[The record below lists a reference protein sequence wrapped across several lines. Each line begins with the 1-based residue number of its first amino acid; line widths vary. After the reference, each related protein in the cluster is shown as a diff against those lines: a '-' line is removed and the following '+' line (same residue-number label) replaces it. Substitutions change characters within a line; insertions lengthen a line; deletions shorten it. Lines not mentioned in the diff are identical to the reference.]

1 MTDVAPEPAGTLAF
15 DFSRLSRRPDI
26 EAENLQAWDAADRLL
41 LDTAAADLAA
51 LAAGSG
57 ASAGAAGGPELN
69 GAGAAVVVIGDAYGA
84 LTLGAAAGHGLTGL
98 RVHQDPLSG
107 EQALHRNARRLGL
120 EGTYLHHALEPTLV
134 DGAQLV
140 LLRLPRSLD
149 ALEEIAG
156 LIAAHAS
163 PGVKVYAGGRI
174 KHMSTAMND
183 VLARYFGSVT
193 AGLGRQKSRV
203 LTATSPL
210 PPQDLPAPR
219 FPVSQH
225 HDVGLAAPLQ
235 LWAHGAAFA
244 GPALDIGTRFLLPL
258 LVGARS
264 AERAVDLGCGTGAIA
279 TYLALTRPQLQVI
292 ATDQSAAAVSSAQL
306 TATANGVGDR
316 VTVRRDDALAG
327 LPDASEDLVVLNPPF
342 HIGASVH
349 AGIALK
355 LFADA
360 GRVLRPGG
368 ELWTVWNSHLR
379 YKPALN
385 RLVGPTRE
393 VARNPKFTVTVST
406 R

>member
-1 MTDVAPEPAGTLAF
+1 MTDVTPEPAAPEPGGTAAF

-51 LAAGSG
+51 A
-57 ASAGAAGGPELN
+57 AAGGPERN
-69 GAGAAVVVIGDAYGA
+69 GNGAVVVIGDAYGA
-84 LTLGAAAGHGLTGL
+84 LTLGAAAVHGLTGL

-107 EQALHRNARRLGL
+107 EHALDRNARELGL
-120 EGTYLHHALEPTLV
+120 EGTYRHHALEPALL
-134 DGAQLV
+134 DGARLV

-163 PGVKVYAGGRI
+163 PKVTVYAGGRI

-183 VLARYFGSVT
+183 VLARYFGLVT
-193 AGLGRQKSRV
+193 AGLGRQKSRI
-203 LTATSPL
+203 LTAAAPL
-210 PPQDLPAPR
+210 PPEARPAAR
-219 FPVSQH
+219 FPVSQRH
-225 HDVGLAAPLQ
+225 EVGLAAPLE

-244 GPALDIGTRFLLPL
+244 GPGLDIGTRFLLPL
-258 LVGARS
+258 LAGARA

-279 TYLALTRPQLQVI
+279 AYLALTHPTLQVT

-306 TATANGVGDR
+306 TAAANGVDDR
-316 VTVRRDDALAG
+316 VTVRRGDALAG
-327 LPDASEDLVVLNPPF
+327 FPDASEDLVVLNPPF

-368 ELWTVWNSHLR
+368 ELWTVWNSHLM

-406 R
+406 RR